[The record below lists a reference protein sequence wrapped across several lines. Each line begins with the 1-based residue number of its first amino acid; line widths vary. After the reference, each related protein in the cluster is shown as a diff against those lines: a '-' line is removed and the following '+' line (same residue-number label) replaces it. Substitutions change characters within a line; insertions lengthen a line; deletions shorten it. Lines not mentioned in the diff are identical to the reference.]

1 MQKDVY
7 TVKDIAEQLQ
17 VQEKAV
23 RNLIASG
30 KVKATKICGKWV
42 VSAESFQQLIDSGCH
57 ERENGGQFHENRCSM

>member
-17 VQEKAV
+17 VQEKAI

-30 KVKATKICGKWV
+30 RLKATKVCGKWAI
-42 VSAESFQQLIDSGCH
+42 SADSFKQLIEHGEAH
-57 ERENGGQFHENRCSM
+57 QPAQEVEQ